1 MGFFGWLFTLF
12 VPFST
17 LTFGLFQSLTLE
29 RHFFRRLFL
38 AFLAYFAIGAWNNYN
53 QFGATGWDALPHRDV
68 WRDLPHVVVDI
79 FKGRFPLSFSVLLHS
94 NLRDFCYRR
103 SRRESRWL
111 LVYIISSSL
120 AGMSTRFLRSS
131 GFRSE
136 KRVRFLRRSFRFQSD
151 SCWRFYSTMRPSS
164 ALKICPLWAATYE
177 PCQLKRRKEK
187 EDR

>member
-94 NLRDFCYRR
+94 NLRDFFYRR

-131 GFRSE
+131 ATSE
-136 KRVRFLRRSFRFQSD
+136 KRVFLRRFILDPERLPLAVLRCDASLL
-151 SCWRFYSTMRPSS
+151 RPRDLS
-164 ALKICPLWAATYE
+164 AAGCYVRGLSVE
-177 PCQLKRRKEK
+177 VEEGK
-187 EDR
+187 ED